1 MKAKIT
7 LWYNNH
13 RNGINTTKFTF
24 LSFVLLV
31 VVWIVDIQY
40 PDLNKAMPEFFLL
53 TKDVSKSFLSNL
65 SGVFL
70 TVTTFTLTTILTVLT
85 TYASNFTP
93 RVVQKFIDKPHVL
106 SLIGVFVGGFFYTVL
121 SLLIIQDV
129 AEDQKLLAGSLGI
142 IYAILSMVYFMKFV
156 HKVLYSIKGVNVIQD
171 VYEEAEK
178 LIQEESDLRKKSTR
192 YLEDEIQSGFPIYSL
207 ETGYFYDLN
216 EDELLKILIKYP
228 CELVTKVKIGE
239 YVLKDME
246 IAEIHSKRGTGLP
259 QGQDQEDWLDAIAK
273 TFLLNPAKNDQ
284 ADYHHEMTNLV
295 EIALRA
301 ISPGI
306 NDPNTAINCIGKICN
321 LLGQLF
327 STKNN
332 FILLKNQDDS
342 NVVYVAYSVEEELY
356 LTFYQLIHYGKE
368 DPSIAKAIL
377 EGILHMYLNANDE
390 VKASIASY
398 YHDCYQVFY
407 DSLTNKRDREKI
419 QDLYQNFKKQEE
431 RNSRNSPS

>member
-1 MKAKIT
+1 
-7 LWYNNH
+7 
-13 RNGINTTKFTF
+13 
-24 LSFVLLV
+24 
-31 VVWIVDIQY
+31 
-40 PDLNKAMPEFFLL
+40 
-53 TKDVSKSFLSNL
+53 
-65 SGVFL
+65 
-70 TVTTFTLTTILTVLT
+70 
-85 TYASNFTP
+85 
-93 RVVQKFIDKPHVL
+93 
-106 SLIGVFVGGFFYTVL
+106 
-121 SLLIIQDV
+121 
-129 AEDQKLLAGSLGI
+129 
-142 IYAILSMVYFMKFV
+142 
-156 HKVLYSIKGVNVIQD
+156 
-171 VYEEAEK
+171 
-178 LIQEESDLRKKSTR
+178 
-192 YLEDEIQSGFPIYSL
+192 
-207 ETGYFYDLN
+207 
-216 EDELLKILIKYP
+216 
-228 CELVTKVKIGE
+228 
-239 YVLKDME
+239 
-246 IAEIHSKRGTGLP
+246 
-259 QGQDQEDWLDAIAK
+259 
-273 TFLLNPAKNDQ
+273 
-284 ADYHHEMTNLV
+284 MTNLV

-431 RNSRNSPS
+431 RYSRNSPS